1 MPVWHIARHPQGER
15 RMSDRSLI
23 DLTAVQAVALLRAG
37 KVSPAELVEASAA
50 RIAAVEPAINALP
63 ILCLERAR
71 VQAASIGGD
80 GGAGWLGGLPIS
92 VKDLDEV
99 AGVRHTMGGSVL
111 FAETVSTESS
121 PMVRVLEGRGAIPVG
136 KSNSPEFGFNAST
149 INALHGP
156 TRNPYDT
163 RLTVGGSSG
172 GAAASVATGEVWLA
186 TGSDLGSSIRLPAA
200 FCGVVGLRPS
210 PGRVPRGRR
219 GMPFSTL
226 PVLGPIARTVGDV
239 ALGLDA
245 MVAELWSDP
254 LSLPAQPGAFSAALA
269 RPVGPARVAWS
280 ADLGVSPV
288 DPEIAALCTAAVAR
302 FAEAGAVVEEAC
314 PDLSQAVEVFH
325 AIRGVNHLAAFAP
338 LAAAEG
344 ARVIPEIHASLERA
358 RGVPIERFAW
368 AERERAAMF
377 ARLMDFFETHDV
389 LVCPAAIMP
398 PFPAE
403 WRRVDRL
410 GNHAFDSYIDWI
422 AITFAISLLGVPVL
436 SLPVGFTGA
445 GLPVGIQIIG
455 RPRGDAAVLAA
466 GAVLE
471 QVIGAPGQRPVDPV
485 VRHAAP
491 G

>member
-1 MPVWHIARHPQGER
+1 MSYDR
-15 RMSDRSLI
+15 RLI
-23 DLTAVQAVALLRAG
+23 DLTAVEAVALLRAG
-37 KVSPAELVEASAA
+37 KVSPAELVEAAA
-50 RIAAVEPAINALP
+50 GRIAAVEPVVNALP
-63 ILCLERAR
+63 ILCLDRAR
-71 VQAASIGGD
+71 DAARAIRPNTKP
-80 GGAGWLGGLPIS
+80 AWLGGLPIS

-111 FAETVSTESS
+111 HADTVSTVSS
-121 PMVRVLEGRGAIPVG
+121 PMVEVLEDNGAIPVG

-156 TRNPYDT
+156 TRNPYDP

-226 PVLGPIARTVGDV
+226 PVLGPIARTVADV

-245 MVAELWSDP
+245 MVAERWHDP
-254 LSLPAQPGAFSAALA
+254 LSLPATPGEFSAALA
-269 RPVGPARVAWS
+269 RPRSPKRVAWS
-280 ADLGVSPV
+280 PDLGVSPV
-288 DPEIAALCTAAVAR
+288 DPEIAAVCAATVAR
-302 FAEAGAVVEEAC
+302 FSETGAEVDEAC
-314 PDLSQAVEVFH
+314 PDLGKAVEVFH

-338 LAAAEG
+338 LAEAEG
-344 ARVIPEIHASLERA
+344 ERVIPEIHASLERA
-358 RGVPIERFAW
+358 RTVPIERFAW

-377 ARLMDFFETHDV
+377 ARLMDFLEIHDV
-389 LVCPAAIMP
+389 LVCPAAIIA

-403 WRRVDRL
+403 WRRVDML
-410 GNHAFDSYIDWI
+410 GNHRFDSYIDWI

-436 SLPVGFTGA
+436 SLPVGFTAA

-471 QVIGAPGQRPVDPV
+471 QVIGAKGGQPVDPV
-485 VRHAAP
+485 SPPAAA
-491 G
+491 

>member
-1 MPVWHIARHPQGER
+1 MAA
-15 RMSDRSLI
+15 DRTLI
-23 DLTAVQAVALLRAG
+23 DLTATEAVALLRAG
-37 KVSPAELVEASAA
+37 RVSPAELVAASAA

-63 ILCLERAR
+63 ILCLDRAR
-71 VQAASIGGD
+71 AQAGRI
-80 GGAGWLGGLPIS
+80 GAGEGPGWLAGLPVS

-111 FAETVSTESS
+111 FEDVVSTESS
-121 PMVRVLEGRGAIPVG
+121 PMVWILEANGGIPVA

-200 FCGVVGLRPS
+200 FCGVAGLRPS
-210 PGRVPRGRR
+210 PGRIPRARR

-226 PVLGPIARTVGDV
+226 PVLGPIARTVADV
-239 ALGLDA
+239 ALGMEA
-245 MVAELWSDP
+245 MAGESWSDP
-254 LSLPAQPGAFSAALA
+254 LSFASRPGLFTGAVAA
-269 RPVGPARVAWS
+269 PVAPTRVAWS
-280 ADLGVSPV
+280 PDLGVTPV
-288 DPEIAALCTAAVAR
+288 DPEVAALCAAAVAR

-314 PDLSQAVEVFH
+314 PDFSQAVEVFH
-325 AIRGVNHLAAFAP
+325 AIRGVNHLAAFDP
-338 LAAAEG
+338 LVAQHGE
-344 ARVIPEIHASLERA
+344 RVIPEIHESLARA
-358 RGVPIERFAW
+358 RRVPIERFAW

-377 ARLMDFFETHDV
+377 GRLMDFFETHDV
-389 LVCPAAIMP
+389 LVCPAAVMK

-403 WRRVDRL
+403 WRRVDQL
-410 GNHAFDSYIDWI
+410 GNHRFDSYIDWI

-436 SLPVGFTGA
+436 SLPVGFTA
-445 GLPVGIQIIG
+445 DGLPVGVQIIG
-455 RPRGDAAVLAA
+455 RPRADAAVLAA

-471 QVIGAPGQRPVDPV
+471 GIIGAPGRRPVDPV
-485 VRHAAP
+485 IRPAAA
-491 G
+491 

>member
-1 MPVWHIARHPQGER
+1 
-15 RMSDRSLI
+15 MSYDRNLI
-23 DLTAVQAVALLRAG
+23 NLTAVEAVALLRARR
-37 KVSPAELVEASAA
+37 VSAAELVEASAG
-50 RIAAVEPAINALP
+50 RITAVEPAINALP

-71 VQAASIGGD
+71 EAARHAMPGD
-80 GGAGWLGGLPIS
+80 GPASLGGLPIS

-111 FAETVSTESS
+111 FEHTVSTVSS
-121 PMVRVLEGRGAIPVG
+121 PMVEILEGNGAIPVA

-210 PGRVPRGRR
+210 PGRVPRARR

-226 PVLGPIARTVGDV
+226 PVLGPIARTVADV

-245 MVAELWSDP
+245 MVGERWSDP
-254 LSLPAQPGAFSAALA
+254 LSLPARPGEFSAALA
-269 RPVGPARVAWS
+269 RPVAPARVAWS
-280 ADLGVSPV
+280 ADLGVTPV
-288 DPEIAALCTAAVAR
+288 DPEIAAICAAAVAR
-302 FAEAGAVVEEAC
+302 FAEAGAAVEEAC

-338 LAAAEG
+338 LVEAEG

-358 RGVPIERFAW
+358 RAVPIERFAW

-377 ARLMDFFETHDV
+377 GRLMDFFETHDV

-403 WRRVDRL
+403 WRRVDML
-410 GNHAFDSYIDWI
+410 GNHRFDSYIDWI

-436 SLPVGFTGA
+436 SLPVGFTAA

-455 RPRGDAAVLAA
+455 RPRGDAAVLSA

-471 QVIGAPGQRPVDPV
+471 QVIGAHGRRPVDPV
-485 VRHAAP
+485 SPRAAA
-491 G
+491 